1 MPHPALYS
9 PVRWQSR
16 WQIVLRVSANDF
28 PIQSRHDALGIG
40 HWSLVL
46 GPSSLRAEPVVVGA
60 TNTKPTYFGPSTSV
74 GWRCFVPCAGGRLA
88 ASCWLWHPLSHCP
101 RPIMKSCST
110 MMVSLTGTTCQA
122 KMVSHSSS
130 KLRIGGGSKAGWSL
144 SIIRPRRMTLRNNEA
159 APSRFHSITSS
170 ARPRSEGGTVRPSAL
185 AVLRL
190 TIRSNLVGCW
200 IGRSAGFA
208 PLRIFPA

>member
-1 MPHPALYS
+1 MISLSKAGTTRL
-9 PVRWQSR
+9 
-16 WQIVLRVSANDF
+16 VLV
-28 PIQSRHDALGIG
+28 IG
-40 HWSLVL
+40 HWSLGPQVCAQSPWSSVQRIRSQPISDRRRASAGDALSRALVL
-46 GPSSLRAEPVVVGA
+46 G
-60 TNTKPTYFGPSTSV
+60 
-74 GWRCFVPCAGGRLA
+74 LA
-88 ASCWLWHPLSHCP
+88 AGCWLWHPLGHCP

-144 SIIRPRRMTLRNNEA
+144 SIIRPRRLTLRNNEA